1 MVVSVWLLVWCW
13 LFISDMYCGYEW
25 GTIVGKKLTAWFTAL
40 LNSGFG
46 GVKLGVGARS
56 NSDFNGTT
64 QSILST
70 FPCSFHFYRESL
82 IGLYVWDDFHFRWLK
97 IWHYQ
102 DRDELN
108 PYLKWRRSPSIHVWR
123 YELSFNDF
131 HFLFFASSRR
141 LQAPFSTFN
150 STSVSFL
157 LFYTLQLLKNFR
169 KIFRFFSFICWP
181 WWCQLVWP
189 SSLCVIIY
197 LLSVSLW
204 AFKREVW
211 GCCSSSTHL
220 HHHFILVALGSS
232 DRRESERKTG
242 RNWKKRRSWR

>member
-1 MVVSVWLLVWCW
+1 MKMIWVHLQYEDMNFPLMTSIFCPSLL
-13 LFISDMYCGYEW
+13 
-25 GTIVGKKLTAWFTAL
+25 
-40 LNSGFG
+40 
-46 GVKLGVGARS
+46 
-56 NSDFNGTT
+56 
-64 QSILST
+64 Q
-70 FPCSFHFYRESL
+70 
-82 IGLYVWDDFHFRWLK
+82 
-97 IWHYQ
+97 
-102 DRDELN
+102 
-108 PYLKWRRSPSIHVWR
+108 
-123 YELSFNDF
+123 
-131 HFLFFASSRR
+131 ASSG
-141 LQAPFSTFN
+141 AVSTFN
-150 STSVSFL
+150 SNSSSVSYL
-157 LFYTLQLLKNFR
+157 LTLQVKSSNFFKIFE